1 MDCELCGKK
10 GEMYRAVVE
19 DSQMTVCN
27 ACSKYGHVTG
37 KVRQVVEVRKKP
49 KQVKEEKIEVVVSNF
64 GELLRKKRE
73 QAGMNQKDFARKIA
87 EKESILHK
95 METGSLVPTMETARK
110 LERMLRLKLVEEINE
125 ESSGDRKKDNSVMTL
140 GDFVKIKTRKRK

>member
-37 KVRQVVEVRKKP
+37 KVRQVVEVKKKP
-49 KQVKEEKIEVVVSNF
+49 KQAKEEPVEVVVSNF

-73 QAGMNQKDFARKIA
+73 QAGMSQKEFARKIA

-110 LERMLRLKLVEEINE
+110 LERMLSLKLVEEITE
-125 ESSGDRKKDNSVMTL
+125 EASGERKKDNQVMTL
-140 GDFVKIKTRKRK
+140 GDFVTIKTRKKK

>member
-37 KVRQVVEVRKKP
+37 KVRQVVEVKKKP
-49 KQVKEEKIEVVVSNF
+49 KQVKEESVEVIVSNF

-73 QAGMNQKDFARKIA
+73 QTGMSQKEFARKIA

-110 LERMLRLKLVEEINE
+110 LERMLRLKLVEEITE
-125 ESSGDRKKDNSVMTL
+125 EVSGERKKDNQVMTL
-140 GDFVKIKTRKRK
+140 GDFVTIKTRKRK

>member
-1 MDCELCGKK
+1 
-10 GEMYRAVVE
+10 MYRAVVE

-37 KVRQVVEVRKKP
+37 KVRQVVEVKKKP
-49 KQVKEEKIEVVVSNF
+49 KQAKEEPVEVVVSNF

-73 QAGMNQKDFARKIA
+73 QDGMSQKEFARKIA

-110 LERMLRLKLVEEINE
+110 LERMLSLKLVEEITE
-125 ESSGDRKKDNSVMTL
+125 EASGERKKDDQVMTL
-140 GDFVKIKTRKRK
+140 GDFVTIKTRKRK

>member
-37 KVRQVVEVRKKP
+37 KVRQVVEVKKKP
-49 KQVKEEKIEVVVSNF
+49 KQAKEEPVEVVVSNF

-73 QAGMNQKDFARKIA
+73 QDGMSQKEFARKIA

-110 LERMLRLKLVEEINE
+110 LERMLSLKLVEEITE
-125 ESSGDRKKDNSVMTL
+125 EASGERKKDNQVMTL
-140 GDFVKIKTRKRK
+140 GDFVTIKTRKKK

>member
-1 MDCELCGKK
+1 
-10 GEMYRAVVE
+10 MYRAVVE
-19 DSQMTVCN
+19 DSQMTICN

-37 KVRQVVEVRKKP
+37 KVRQVVEVKKKP
-49 KQVKEEKIEVVVSNF
+49 KQAKEESVEVVVSNF

-73 QAGMNQKDFARKIA
+73 QDGMSQKEFARKIA

-110 LERMLRLKLVEEINE
+110 LERMLSLKLVEEITE
-125 ESSGDRKKDNSVMTL
+125 EASGERKKDNQVMTL
-140 GDFVKIKTRKRK
+140 GDFVTIKTRKKK

>member
-1 MDCELCGKK
+1 
-10 GEMYRAVVE
+10 MYRAVVE
-19 DSQMTVCN
+19 DSQMTICN

-37 KVRQVVEVRKKP
+37 KVRQVVEVKKKP
-49 KQVKEEKIEVVVSNF
+49 KQAKEESVEVVVSNF

-73 QAGMNQKDFARKIA
+73 QDGMSQKEFARKIA

-110 LERMLRLKLVEEINE
+110 LERMLSLKLVEEITE
-125 ESSGDRKKDNSVMTL
+125 EASGERKKDDQVMTL
-140 GDFVKIKTRKRK
+140 GDFVTIKTRKRK